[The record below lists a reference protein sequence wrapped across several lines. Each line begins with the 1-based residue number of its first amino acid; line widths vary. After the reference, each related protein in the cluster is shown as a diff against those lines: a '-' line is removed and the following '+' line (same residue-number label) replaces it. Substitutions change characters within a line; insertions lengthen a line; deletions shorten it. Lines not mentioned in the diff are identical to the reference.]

1 MGNAKPP
8 VRFQRAN
15 YVVTDLERSLLFYR
29 DVLGF
34 EVEHQH
40 DSPADSYSYPVFA
53 IDPSAQLRFALLT
66 AQDQRRVMALTEI
79 RGTPLPPAALPRRA
93 AIVLDVADI
102 DGVVAGARRLGLQVY
117 PEERLETHD
126 GRTGREVG
134 IVDADGN
141 LVVIYTIT
149 GVPSAEPT
157 A

>member
-1 MGNAKPP
+1 MANVKPP

-15 YVVTDLERSLLFYR
+15 YVVADLERSLGFYR

-34 EVEHQH
+34 VVEHQH
-40 DSPADSYSYPVFA
+40 ESPADSYSYPVFS
-53 IDPSAQLRFALLT
+53 IDPAARLRFALLT
-66 AQDQRRVMALTEI
+66 APGQPRVMALTEV
-79 RGTPLPPAALPRRA
+79 RGTTLPAVVLPRRA

-102 DGVVAGARRLGLQVY
+102 DGVVAGARQLGLEVY

-134 IVDADGN
+134 IVDADGH

-149 GVPSAEPT
+149 GLPAPRQGE
-157 A
+157 

>member
-1 MGNAKPP
+1 MGDGKPP

-15 YVVTDLERSLLFYR
+15 YVVADLERSLRFYR

-40 DSPADSYSYPVFA
+40 QSPADSYSYPVFS
-53 IDPSAQLRFALLT
+53 IDPAARLRFALLT
-66 AQDQRRVMALTEI
+66 APGQRRVMALTEV
-79 RGTPLPPAALPRRA
+79 RDVPLPTLPAPRRA
-93 AIVLDVADI
+93 AIVLDMADI
-102 DGVVAGARRLGLQVY
+102 DGVVAGARQLGLHVY

-149 GVPSAEPT
+149 SLPGSEPGE
-157 A
+157 